1 MSMWT
6 RQPPHR
12 EVCLRVWPMIL
23 GLALGL
29 ALAVPLPSDASPS
42 DPQTVEEVVG
52 AVQGTY
58 KGVNTLRAE
67 FTQTAKNPLTGIE
80 EKVRGRIALERPRK
94 MRLEMGL
101 PVKEA
106 VVTDGNLQYLYSAES
121 KQVIVQKDLGT
132 AAGVTELI
140 ENLSNL
146 GTMFDA
152 VLAPPATPAKPFHVV
167 TLKPKKPLGFKSLEL
182 TLTKQKYQIQELVV
196 VDQADGVTR
205 MNFTMVRTNVEI
217 PAVEFTFKAPPG
229 VTVVNM

>member
-1 MSMWT
+1 MHMWT
-6 RQPPHR
+6 RRGPHR
-12 EVCLRVWPMIL
+12 EVCLRVWPMIV
-23 GLALGL
+23 GLAAGL
-29 ALAVPLPSDASPS
+29 CLAVPAPSVASPS

-58 KGVNTLRAE
+58 KGVNTLRAD

-80 EKVRGRIALERPRK
+80 EKVKGRIALERPRK

-106 VVTDGNLQYLYSAES
+106 VVTDGATQWLYSADA
-121 KQVIVQKDLGT
+121 KQVIVQKDLGS

-146 GTMFDA
+146 GTVFDA
-152 VLAPPATPAKPFHVV
+152 ALAPPTTPAKPVHVV

-182 TLTKQKYQIQELVV
+182 TLSKQKYQIQELVV

-217 PAVEFTFKAPPG
+217 PDTEFTFKAPPG